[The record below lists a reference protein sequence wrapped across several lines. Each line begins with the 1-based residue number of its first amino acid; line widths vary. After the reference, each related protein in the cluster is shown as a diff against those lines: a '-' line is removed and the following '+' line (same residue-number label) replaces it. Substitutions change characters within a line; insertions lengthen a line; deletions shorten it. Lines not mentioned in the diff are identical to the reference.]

1 VLIIIMEVIFTLR
14 TILIFLVCSID
25 VATYSAVEVVIGSVH
40 KLLKHRLF
48 QYIMGSTVNQ

>member
-1 VLIIIMEVIFTLR
+1 MLIIIMEVIFTLR

-25 VATYSAVEVVIGSVH
+25 VTTYSAVEVVIGSVH